1 MGSEAHILDSAWV
14 MYTLPPAAQR
24 WAPVPGAK
32 PAKCM
37 NPGHPHQMGHPRW
50 NLRGGGDRNT
60 LKEAARTFRSRGYE
74 LNSARSAPA
83 PHACAHTCK
92 PRPTPSASH
101 AHTPVQI
108 CALEVVR
115 RPLKRGPGQPVGA
128 GGAIRSVPTAL
139 AQTGTGGGKGVQH
152 ARNRRC
158 RVCLAAAVH
167 SRPLSE

>member
-1 MGSEAHILDSAWV
+1 MDSAWV

-24 WAPVPGAK
+24 WAPVSGAK

-74 LNSARSAPA
+74 LNSARSTPA

-92 PRPTPSASH
+92 LRPHLPHPMQRIREGRGVGESSGTPMGGMQATLPH
-101 AHTPVQI
+101 ANACTVARAPCIH
-108 CALEVVR
+108 
-115 RPLKRGPGQPVGA
+115 
-128 GGAIRSVPTAL
+128 AISVYSTY
-139 AQTGTGGGKGVQH
+139 H
-152 ARNRRC
+152 ARARTCTSHIRH
-158 RVCLAAAVH
+158 AIYA
-167 SRPLSE
+167 S

>member
-1 MGSEAHILDSAWV
+1 MDAAWV
-14 MYTLPPAAQR
+14 VYTLPPAAQR
-24 WAPVPGAK
+24 WAPVSGPK

-50 NLRGGGDRNT
+50 NLRGGGDRDT
-60 LKEAARTFRSRGYE
+60 QKEAAQTFRNRGYE
-74 LNSARSAPA
+74 LNSAHSAPA
-83 PHACAHTCK
+83 PRACAHTCK
-92 PRPTPSASH
+92 PRPTPSTSH

-115 RPLKRGPGQPVGA
+115 RPLGRGPDQLVGA